1 MIPLYETNPAL
12 LSCKESI
19 EALKGAMIDC
29 FSRGGKLL
37 LCGNGGSCADCEHI
51 VGELMKGFL
60 LPRRMNTLAEKLR
73 AVDPACADPLAASLQ
88 GALPAISLPHQAGI
102 LSAFANDVSPETV
115 YAQLVLGYAKEE
127 DLLLCLSTSG
137 NSENAVNAAKVARAL
152 GIATAALTGERESK
166 LSALCD
172 ITVRAPA
179 RETYRV
185 QELHL
190 PIYHYLCAAVEE
202 HFFSDGSDGF
212 LSVRI

>member
-1 MIPLYETNPAL
+1 MIPLYENNPSL

-19 EALKGAMIDC
+19 EALKEAMIQC

-60 LPRRMNTLAEKLR
+60 LPRRVDSLAEKLR
-73 AVDPACADPLAASLQ
+73 KVDPEHADALAASLQ

-102 LSAFANDVSPETV
+102 LSAFANDVAADMV
-115 YAQLVLGYAKEE
+115 YAQLVLGYAREG

-137 NSENAVNAAKVARAL
+137 NSLNAVNAAKVARAL
-152 GIATAALTGERESK
+152 GIATAALTGERESL
-166 LSALCD
+166 LSSLCD

-202 HFFSDGSDGF
+202 HFFQSG
-212 LSVRI
+212 L